1 MYNKYTIEHND
12 LEEALEDLKYAW
24 HEAREEIQSS
34 NTIEELESLLMDAP
48 LYNIWESL
56 LGSCPLIR
64 FESMWDI
71 ISAFRLAVKD
81 EIELLESYCY

>member
-1 MYNKYTIEHND
+1 MYNKYTQEHSPI
-12 LEEALEDLKYAW
+12 EEALAELKYAW
-24 HEAREEIQSS
+24 REAREEIQSS
-34 NTIEELESLLMDAP
+34 NTIEELEEIIMDAP
-48 LYNIWESL
+48 LYSIWESL

-64 FESMWDI
+64 FESMRDI

>member
-1 MYNKYTIEHND
+1 MYNKYTLEHSPI
-12 LEEALEDLKYAW
+12 EEALAELKYAW
-24 HEAREEIQSS
+24 HESYEEIQSS
-34 NTIEELESLLMDAP
+34 NTIEELEEIIMNAP
-48 LYNIWESL
+48 LYSIWESL